1 MARAILEPRAKQ
13 ISKNRGTAFCLR
25 PFQQKTAEQGSRVLL
40 LAACAAGKTIA
51 AWKWAEAQAREY
63 KIGKVVFLYPTRGTA
78 TEGFRDYVGWAPE
91 AEGAL
96 VHGTSRYELEAM
108 RSNPSEATAEKNYDK
123 LNEDQDRLF
132 ALGLWSR
139 RYFSATVD
147 QFLGF
152 IEHNY
157 KGLCLLP
164 ALADSA
170 VIIDEVHSFDKR
182 MFDCLIAFLRNF
194 DVPVLCMTATLP
206 PVRRQQLLDAG
217 LRLYEASEDA
227 ELHKLESHP
236 RYRLGFASK
245 TAKMFTPQPSPPFSN
260 KTRPLSR

>member
-1 MARAILEPRAKQ
+1 FR
-13 ISKNRGTAFCLR
+13 LR
-25 PFQQKTAEQGSRVLL
+25 PFQEKAAEQGSRVLL

-51 AWKWAEAQAREY
+51 AWKWAEAQARQH
-63 KIGKVVFLYPTRGTA
+63 KIGRVIFLYPTRGTA

-91 AEGAL
+91 AEGGL

-108 RSNPSEATAEKNYDK
+108 RGNPDEDQPESKYAK
-123 LNEDQDRLF
+123 LIEDQDRLY

-152 IEHNY
+152 IEHSY
-157 KGLCLLP
+157 TGLCLLP

-182 MFDCLIAFLRNF
+182 MFDRLIAFLQNF

-206 PVRRQQLLDAG
+206 PVRRQQL
-217 LRLYEASEDA
+217 
-227 ELHKLESHP
+227 
-236 RYRLGFASK
+236 
-245 TAKMFTPQPSPPFSN
+245 
-260 KTRPLSR
+260 